1 MKFFLILSI
10 IINVVCFASGF
21 FIIQK
26 LGGLNYLLFR
36 MKNNGISGNYE
47 NRKHLFTMLPTPT
60 TKERIVML
68 GDSMTE
74 AGEWVE
80 LLPNNKVF
88 NRGIAGDVCENLI
101 LRIKDVTKLQP
112 NKIFLMIG
120 INNLLFDVPSNI
132 AREYEKL
139 VNELTNRCPDA
150 TIYIQ
155 SVLPINNKVRNLI
168 QENKEIVQLNKFI
181 IKIAERHQIEYID
194 LHSKFKDDEG
204 NLNINYT
211 ADGIHLNGN
220 GYLLW
225 ASTLSQFLSKEAMPS
240 ATF

>member
-155 SVLPINNKVRNLI
+155 SVLPVNNKVRNLI

-194 LHSKFKDDEG
+194 LHSKFK
-204 NLNINYT
+204 
-211 ADGIHLNGN
+211 
-220 GYLLW
+220 
-225 ASTLSQFLSKEAMPS
+225 
-240 ATF
+240 